1 MADGKNIEKEVFT
14 VFSELAETIG
24 YSPIHGK
31 IIAALIVEDHPLP
44 LQEIAKR
51 TRYSTGMISLSLDLL
66 EVLGVIKKI
75 KKTGDRKLY
84 VSLEGDLL
92 EILKKAVIVKVKK
105 GIVNSLE
112 DIAEKKKKAV
122 SLNDENGR
130 RSAELLSTLESEVK
144 RLEKYINLLSGI
156 RLP

>member
-1 MADGKNIEKEVFT
+1 MADGKNMEKEVFT

-130 RSAELLSTLESEVK
+130 RSAELLSTLESEVR

>member
-1 MADGKNIEKEVFT
+1 MPDGMKLEERIFSI
-14 VFSELAETIG
+14 FSELASTLG

-31 IIAALIVEDHPLP
+31 IIGALLVEGKPVSM
-44 LQEIAKR
+44 QELARK

-84 VSLEGDLL
+84 VKLYGDLL
-92 EILKKAVIVKVKK
+92 EILKNAVIIKVKK
-105 GIVNSLE
+105 GIVESLRDLE
-112 DIAEKKKKAV
+112 ENKKEAMKLGGAERKNV
-122 SLNDENGR
+122 EN
-130 RSAELLSTLESEVK
+130 TIKILEKEIK
-144 RLEKYINLLSGI
+144 RLERYINLLSDI